1 MSDNSVAGF
10 DLQKPHWDMNT
21 LVPFQKN
28 FFVEEADNTQFP
40 PQEVEQF
47 RKKHSIRIFGSG
59 ALKPFRTFDETPFPT
74 SIVEKLK
81 SSFKEPTPIQSQAW
95 PLTLAGR
102 DFVGLAETGSG
113 KTLGYLLPA
122 IVHIQA
128 QPALRPGDGPVALV
142 LAPTRELA
150 IQIQVECSKFS
161 GVCRMRNTCLYGG
174 VSKGPQIRELERGVE
189 IVIATPGR
197 LLDCLSMRKTN
208 LRRVTFLILDEA
220 DRMLDM
226 GFEPQIRKI
235 LEQIRPD
242 RQTLMWSATWP
253 KEVQGLARDFL
264 RDQIQIAIGT
274 TDITANKRIIQIVDV
289 VHDSEKKD
297 RLVKILESALGQGR
311 ILIFTET
318 KKGADRLSR
327 DLTMHGYK
335 VRSIHGDKTQ
345 QERESVL
352 ADFKSGRV
360 PVMIATDVASRGLDI
375 KDVKVV
381 INYDFPSCIED
392 YVHRIGRTGRAGASG
407 TSYTFFTAN
416 NYRLARDLIKVLSE
430 AGQEINPQLHSF
442 VDAADRSSKSR
453 MNSRWGGRGGGGGPM
468 SRYSSGGSNTG
479 AVPFRFGPGPMNG
492 PAPSAPRFPSSTPS
506 APPSSQTPFVFSS
519 PGYSTTPYGPSRPPS
534 MNGAPPPSASHS
546 AHMHPISQPNS
557 LHPTGTGYP
566 SMTNTHH
573 PHPPAHGHS
582 HPSSGFSY
590 GAPPGA
596 PPMVHPI
603 SRGPAPLPQGPNPG
617 GWGHN

>member
-1 MSDNSVAGF
+1 
-10 DLQKPHWDMNT
+10 
-21 LVPFQKN
+21 
-28 FFVEEADNTQFP
+28 
-40 PQEVEQF
+40 
-47 RKKHSIRIFGSG
+47 
-59 ALKPFRTFDETPFPT
+59 LKPFRTFDETPFPS

-81 SSFKEPTPIQSQAW
+81 ASFKEPTPIQSQAW
-95 PLTLAGR
+95 PLTLSGR

-128 QPALRPGDGPVALV
+128 QPPLRPGDGPIALV

-150 IQIQVECSKFS
+150 IQIQAECSKFS
-161 GVCRMRNTCLYGG
+161 GVCRIRNTCLYGG
-174 VSKGPQIRELERGVE
+174 VSKGPQIRDLERGVE

-208 LRRVTFLILDEA
+208 LRRITFLILDEA

-253 KEVQGLARDFL
+253 KEVQSLARDFL

-289 VHDSEKKD
+289 VHESEKKD

-327 DLTMHGYK
+327 ELSMHGYK

-352 ADFKSGRV
+352 TDFKSGRV
-360 PVMIATDVASRGLDI
+360 PIMIATDVASRGLDI

-381 INYDFPSCIED
+381 INYDFPNSIED

-416 NYRLARDLIKVLSE
+416 NFRLSRDLIKVLSE
-430 AGQEINPQLHSF
+430 AQQEVNPQLHSF
-442 VDAADRSSKSR
+442 VEASDRSNKSR
-453 MNSRWGGRGGGGGPM
+453 SNSRWGGRGGGGGGGM
-468 SRYSSGGSNTG
+468 SRYSSGSSGGG
-479 AVPFRFGPGPMNG
+479 ASFRFGPGPMSG
-492 PAPSAPRFPSSTPS
+492 PPNSSVPPRFQSSVPPVPSTTQ
-506 APPSSQTPFVFSS
+506 APFVFSS
-519 PGYSTTPYGPSRPPS
+519 APYSSAPYGSRPVS
-534 MNGAPPPSASHS
+534 LNGALPAPG
-546 AHMHPISQPNS
+546 AHMHSISQSTSMHAPGPS
-557 LHPTGTGYP
+557 YP
-566 SMTNTHH
+566 QPMPSSH
-573 PHPPAHGHS
+573 HS
-582 HPSSGFSY
+582 HPPPHPSFSY
-590 GAPPGA
+590 GPPGA
-596 PPMVHPI
+596 PPMIHPV
-603 SRGPAPLPQGPNPG
+603 SRGPGPMPPQGPSA

>member
-10 DLQKPHWDMNT
+10 DLQKPHWDSNT

-28 FFVEEADNTQFP
+28 FFVQEADNNAYP
-40 PQEVEQF
+40 VHEVEEF

-59 ALKPFRTFDETPFPT
+59 SLKPFRTFDEAPFP
-74 SIVEKLK
+74 SHVISKLK
-81 SSFKEPTPIQSQAW
+81 SCFKEPTPIQSQAW

-122 IVHIQA
+122 LIHIQA
-128 QPALRPGDGPVALV
+128 QPPLRPGDGPIALV

-150 IQIQVECSKFS
+150 LQIQAECTKFS
-161 GVCRMRNTCLYGG
+161 AVCRIRCTCLYGG

-208 LRRVTFLILDEA
+208 LRRITFLIVDEA

-264 RDQIQIAIGT
+264 RDQIQISIGT

-327 DLTMHGYK
+327 ELTMHGYK

-381 INYDFPSCIED
+381 INYDFPSSIED
-392 YVHRIGRTGRAGASG
+392 YVHRIGRTGRAGATG

-416 NYRLARDLIKVLSE
+416 NYRLSRDLIKVLSE
-430 AGQEINPQLHSF
+430 AQQEVNPQLHSF
-442 VDAADRSSKSR
+442 VDAAERNKNPRS
-453 MNSRWGGRGGGGGPM
+453 NPRWGGRGSNIPRYIPQSGGGG
-468 SRYSSGGSNTG
+468 GGG
-479 AVPFRFGPGPMNG
+479 LPFRFGPGPMSGTN
-492 PAPSAPRFPSSTPS
+492 SAVPPRFPSSAPS
-506 APPSSQTPFVFSS
+506 GPSSTSQAPFVFSS
-519 PGYSTTPYGPSRPPS
+519 PYPAAPYGSRPAS
-534 MNGAPPPSASHS
+534 LNGGPPPSASH
-546 AHMHPISQPNS
+546 MHPVPPSNPMHTVGPSYPPSI
-557 LHPTGTGYP
+557 PT
-566 SMTNTHH
+566 SHH
-573 PHPPAHGHS
+573 SHPPAHS
-582 HPSSGFSY
+582 HSGFSY
-590 GAPPGA
+590 GQAGPAPLI
-596 PPMVHPI
+596 HPI
-603 SRGPAPLPQGPNPG
+603 SRGPSSLPPSGPTTG
-617 GWGHN
+617 GWGTHN